1 MIYCFDIDGTLC
13 TNTDGSYAA
22 AEPFPEVVA
31 QVNALGAAGHRV
43 ILYTARGS
51 GTGIDWRGLTERQ
64 LKSWGVH
71 YDELHL
77 GKPTA
82 DIYVDDKG
90 IHVDD
95 WREQTER
102 TEQPLALV
110 TAQTVAIIP
119 ARAGSKGI
127 ANKNIK
133 PLGGYP
139 LLAYT
144 VVAAS
149 LCDEID
155 RVVVSTDSEEYAE
168 IARRFGAE
176 VPFLRP
182 AALAGDA
189 SRDIDF
195 VRHALDWFDQ
205 HEGQLPELLVHLR
218 PTTPLRDPA
227 QIGAAIRTL
236 RAEGHATSLRSAHTL
251 QEPVQKMLM
260 LEDGFLVELFP
271 DDPRPGASN
280 LPRQSFPPSYHPNGY
295 VDVLRTSF
303 VRGGRD
309 LHGPRILAFTTPD
322 TREVDRPEDFEYLE
336 YLLRTQGSVLHRH
349 LVERFPHYPSNREPS
364 SAHRFAHEPVAVPH
378 VETLHRR
385 IRTAL
390 PVAEDAKVFAQLE
403 QHESRAMHGQ
413 LPIVWDSAT
422 DFQVRDRWGN
432 CWIDFTSTIF
442 VANSGHANPAVKAAI
457 GSMLEQDLLHSYTYP
472 TRIRA
477 RYLQRLIEFVPS
489 QFEKAFLLSS
499 GTEAAECGI
508 KLMRLYGHAR
518 GKRRGGIVAFEGAM
532 HGRTMGAQMLG
543 GTAAAR
549 AWIGYRDPDMHHLPF
564 PYPWC
569 IGKAGP
575 GTARSGRALA
585 RAHIRSLIDRGLD
598 PDRDL
603 CGIAIEPFLGWGA
616 IFYPTDYIQ
625 KLVEFARAHDLLV
638 LCDEIQAGF
647 GRTGKLFAYQHYDVE
662 PDLLLCGKGM
672 SGSLPLSAVL
682 GSREVMDL
690 PATGAMSSTHSANPL
705 CCAAGLA
712 NLESL
717 DADNLVAEAAR
728 KGEILLTGLHRIK
741 RRHGEVISHVLG
753 KGMVAAL
760 LFHDAQTGAPLCDL
774 ASQVCELA
782 MQRGLLLVHTGRE
795 SIKIGPPLTISDAA
809 LREGLDVLEESLA
822 ELLVTAAGRC

>member
-322 TREVDRPEDFEYLE
+322 TREVD
-336 YLLRTQGSVLHRH
+336 
-349 LVERFPHYPSNREPS
+349 
-364 SAHRFAHEPVAVPH
+364 
-378 VETLHRR
+378 
-385 IRTAL
+385 
-390 PVAEDAKVFAQLE
+390 
-403 QHESRAMHGQ
+403 
-413 LPIVWDSAT
+413 
-422 DFQVRDRWGN
+422 
-432 CWIDFTSTIF
+432 
-442 VANSGHANPAVKAAI
+442 
-457 GSMLEQDLLHSYTYP
+457 
-472 TRIRA
+472 
-477 RYLQRLIEFVPS
+477 
-489 QFEKAFLLSS
+489 
-499 GTEAAECGI
+499 
-508 KLMRLYGHAR
+508 
-518 GKRRGGIVAFEGAM
+518 
-532 HGRTMGAQMLG
+532 
-543 GTAAAR
+543 
-549 AWIGYRDPDMHHLPF
+549 
-564 PYPWC
+564 
-569 IGKAGP
+569 
-575 GTARSGRALA
+575 
-585 RAHIRSLIDRGLD
+585 
-598 PDRDL
+598 
-603 CGIAIEPFLGWGA
+603 
-616 IFYPTDYIQ
+616 
-625 KLVEFARAHDLLV
+625 
-638 LCDEIQAGF
+638 
-647 GRTGKLFAYQHYDVE
+647 
-662 PDLLLCGKGM
+662 
-672 SGSLPLSAVL
+672 
-682 GSREVMDL
+682 
-690 PATGAMSSTHSANPL
+690 
-705 CCAAGLA
+705 
-712 NLESL
+712 
-717 DADNLVAEAAR
+717 
-728 KGEILLTGLHRIK
+728 
-741 RRHGEVISHVLG
+741 
-753 KGMVAAL
+753 
-760 LFHDAQTGAPLCDL
+760 
-774 ASQVCELA
+774 
-782 MQRGLLLVHTGRE
+782 
-795 SIKIGPPLTISDAA
+795 
-809 LREGLDVLEESLA
+809 
-822 ELLVTAAGRC
+822 